1 MRGGGD
7 GGGWGVGGG
16 GGTDLVTPH
25 SVDDSVVERRTRD
38 RKVSG
43 SSPNRSSLKMFFSR
57 VNFLCRLLFRYPFQ
71 PLRVCLTAAARKR
84 SGHSAKSACGTLQLN
99 THASYVCS
107 LNKVTL

>member
-1 MRGGGD
+1 MVGD
-7 GGGWGVGGG
+7 GG

-71 PLRVCLTAAARKR
+71 PSRKR

-99 THASYVCS
+99 THASYVS
-107 LNKVTL
+107 GLNKVTL